1 MGTKFDR
8 IFNYIRHRCRW
19 SVWKRQLGRLSSED
33 YLVIP
38 MENNVNIEGP
48 ILIVAPHAD
57 DELIGCHQLVSNS
70 NVEVTIFYC
79 GFLGG
84 NNSKENQIVREREI
98 RAYAES
104 QHRNLVISTSDD
116 IEKDIEEVI
125 KDQQPAF
132 VFLPSFIDW
141 HPEHRLVNILLANVI
156 RKMDFQCK
164 IGWYHVSLPIP
175 AEVVNYMSPMSEEQ
189 FLYKWGTM
197 VQCYPSQL
205 HMDIKRFKFIER
217 QVKKRYYAIETYY
230 VQPVEKWDHSISTLK
245 PNEYLMDEMKH
256 TLGQIDKM
264 YKQTMLFYK
273 MIL

>member
-1 MGTKFDR
+1 
-8 IFNYIRHRCRW
+8 
-19 SVWKRQLGRLSSED
+19 
-33 YLVIP
+33 
-38 MENNVNIEGP
+38 
-48 ILIVAPHAD
+48 
-57 DELIGCHQLVSNS
+57 
-70 NVEVTIFYC
+70 
-79 GFLGG
+79 
-84 NNSKENQIVREREI
+84 
-98 RAYAES
+98 
-104 QHRNLVISTSDD
+104 
-116 IEKDIEEVI
+116 
-125 KDQQPAF
+125 
-132 VFLPSFIDW
+132 
-141 HPEHRLVNILLANVI
+141 
-156 RKMDFQCK
+156 
-164 IGWYHVSLPIP
+164 
-175 AEVVNYMSPMSEEQ
+175 MSEEQ